1 LESEVVHGDC
11 DDGIKSGDEII
22 AQAPALSGEG
32 ERDIESKGRQE
43 YEVRSTPATAA
54 RHHDYSRGSWP
65 SPSSVPNL
73 VSSWLSGTGS
83 CSSSSSSYLV
93 DYEARHRVRASDLD
107 VHRIPLDR
115 AQALA
120 GNSEKYS
127 GYSTSDSYPNA
138 RVGNVRTNENL
149 SSILWRAVGRH
160 IDKLADTDM
169 QLAGLI

>member
-1 LESEVVHGDC
+1 MESEVVHGDC
-11 DDGIKSGDEII
+11 NDWIKGGEIV
-22 AQAPALSGEG
+22 AESPTLSGEG
-32 ERDIESKGRQE
+32 ERDIESKGRKE

-54 RHHDYSRGSWP
+54 RHHEYSRGSWP
-65 SPSSVPNL
+65 LSVPNL

-93 DYEARHRVRASDLD
+93 DYEARRRVRASDLD
-107 VHRIPLDR
+107 IDRVSLDR
-115 AQALA
+115 AQALT
-120 GNSEKYS
+120 GSSEKYS

-138 RVGNVRTNENL
+138 RIDNDRNNENL
-149 SSILWRAVGRH
+149 SNILWRAVGRH

>member
-1 LESEVVHGDC
+1 MESEVLHGDC
-11 DDGIKSGDEII
+11 NDGIKSGDEMI
-22 AQAPALSGEG
+22 AQSPTLSGEG
-32 ERDIESKGRQE
+32 ERDGESKVRQE
-43 YEVRSTPATAA
+43 YEVRSTPSTAA
-54 RHHDYSRGSWP
+54 RHHDYSRGSW
-65 SPSSVPNL
+65 PSSVPNL

-93 DYEARHRVRASDLD
+93 DFEARHRVRASDLD
-107 VHRIPLDR
+107 IHRIPLDR
-115 AQALA
+115 AQAHT
-120 GNSEKYS
+120 GSSEKYS

-138 RVGNVRTNENL
+138 RIDKDRTNENL

>member
-1 LESEVVHGDC
+1 MESEVVPGDC
-11 DDGIKSGDEII
+11 NDGMKGGDEMI
-22 AQAPALSGEG
+22 AQPPTLPGEG
-32 ERDIESKGRQE
+32 ERDGESKGRQE

-54 RHHDYSRGSWP
+54 RHNDYSRGSW
-65 SPSSVPNL
+65 PSSVPNL

-83 CSSSSSSYLV
+83 CSSSSSSCLV
-93 DYEARHRVRASDLD
+93 DYEAQHRVSDLD
-107 VHRIPLDR
+107 IDRVPLDR
-115 AQALA
+115 AQAHT
-120 GNSEKYS
+120 GSSDKYS

-138 RVGNVRTNENL
+138 RIDKDNENL

>member
-1 LESEVVHGDC
+1 LETEVVHGD
-11 DDGIKSGDEII
+11 IKGGDEIL
-22 AQAPALSGEG
+22 AQSPILSGDG
-32 ERDIESKGRQE
+32 ERDMESKGRQE

-54 RHHDYSRGSWP
+54 RHHDHSRGNW
-65 SPSSVPNL
+65 PSSVPNL

-83 CSSSSSSYLV
+83 CSSSSYLV
-93 DYEARHRVRASDLD
+93 DYEARHKVRASDLD
-107 VHRIPLDR
+107 IDRIPLDR
-115 AQALA
+115 AQSHT

-138 RVGNVRTNENL
+138 RIDIDRTNENL
-149 SSILWRAVGRH
+149 SSVLWRAVGRH